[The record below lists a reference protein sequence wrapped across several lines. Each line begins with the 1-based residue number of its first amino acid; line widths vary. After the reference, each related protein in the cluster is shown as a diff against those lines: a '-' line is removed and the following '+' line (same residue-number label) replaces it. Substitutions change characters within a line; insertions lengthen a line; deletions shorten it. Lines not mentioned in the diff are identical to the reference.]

1 VGGSVQLPYI
11 RFIRLLSQHDALV
24 LEREKTVWSLW
35 YHAAINSVFVFFHA
49 LELPG
54 SLRTLLFEL
63 GDSG

>member
-1 VGGSVQLPYI
+1 
-11 RFIRLLSQHDALV
+11 
-24 LEREKTVWSLW
+24 LW
-35 YHAAINSVFVFFHA
+35 CHAAINSVFVFFHA